1 MCNDT
6 EYVKRLIR
14 GANIPLQKYIKKNVL
29 YAFIIMNIKLSYE
42 YFIIKFRY
50 TDDILG
56 RIKTLQDEYKS
67 KIFLIGI
74 KLININTK

>member
-1 MCNDT
+1 
-6 EYVKRLIR
+6 
-14 GANIPLQKYIKKNVL
+14 
-29 YAFIIMNIKLSYE
+29 MNIKLSHE

-74 KLININTK
+74 KLINIPSEEINFHNIIKKISILY